1 MTCNIRMPAFSF
13 MELPLNPQD
22 TATHCT
28 SAALAKNGDKLD
40 AKFTAIRKNSFGAMR
55 LTVLVLRRSACAP
68 LLLANVR
75 PYLVDMII
83 GRRHFIQSAIA
94 GASLL
99 AAPSTAADMVF
110 VPGTGNNNAGSVPP
124 LLLSRAKA
132 ALDMHKGRI
141 RNHDLIAIAD
151 FSKPSRDPRF
161 YVVDLRNGSSAHY
174 LVAHGK
180 GSDLSHSGW
189 VQNFS
194 NVHGSEATSAGSYL
208 VSDTYIGQ
216 YGESRRLIGLD
227 PQNDQAEAR
236 AIVIHPAWYVNQ
248 SLIHD
253 QGKIGRSQ
261 GCFAFA
267 QNDINVILERVAPGC
282 LLYADKV

>member
-1 MTCNIRMPAFSF
+1 MN
-13 MELPLNPQD
+13 
-22 TATHCT
+22 
-28 SAALAKNGDKLD
+28 
-40 AKFTAIRKNSFGAMR
+40 
-55 LTVLVLRRSACAP
+55 
-68 LLLANVR
+68 
-75 PYLVDMII
+75 I
-83 GRRHFIQSAIA
+83 GRRQFIHSALL

-99 AAPSTAADMVF
+99 TVPSRASEIVF
-110 VPGTGNNNAGSVPP
+110 VPGTGNGIAGPSP
-124 LLLSRAKA
+124 LLLDRAKA
-132 ALDMHKGRI
+132 ALASHKARI

-161 YVVDLRNGSSAHY
+161 YVVDLRNGKADTF

-180 GSDLSHSGW
+180 GSDPSHSGW

-208 VSDTYIGQ
+208 VGETYFGQ

-248 SLIHD
+248 SLIQG

-267 QNDINVILERVAPGC
+267 KDDINVILERVAPGC

>member
-1 MTCNIRMPAFSF
+1 M
-13 MELPLNPQD
+13 
-22 TATHCT
+22 
-28 SAALAKNGDKLD
+28 
-40 AKFTAIRKNSFGAMR
+40 
-55 LTVLVLRRSACAP
+55 V
-68 LLLANVR
+68 
-75 PYLVDMII
+75 I
-83 GRRHFIQSAIA
+83 GRRQFIQSAVL

-99 AAPSTAADMVF
+99 TVPSRAAEIVF
-110 VPGTGNNNAGSVPP
+110 VPGTGNAMSGPSP
-124 LLLSRAKA
+124 LLLGRAKA
-132 ALDMHKGRI
+132 ALASHKARI
-141 RNHDLIAIAD
+141 RNHDLLAIAD

-161 YVVDLRNGSSAHY
+161 YLVDLRNGKSDTF

-180 GSDLSHSGW
+180 GSDPSHSGW
-189 VQNFS
+189 VQHFS
-194 NVHGSEATSAGSYL
+194 NQHGSEATSAGSYL
-208 VSDTYIGQ
+208 VGETYIGQ

-227 PQNDQAEAR
+227 PENDQAEAR

-267 QNDINVILERVAPGC
+267 KEDINVILERVAPGC

>member
-1 MTCNIRMPAFSF
+1 MN
-13 MELPLNPQD
+13 
-22 TATHCT
+22 
-28 SAALAKNGDKLD
+28 
-40 AKFTAIRKNSFGAMR
+40 
-55 LTVLVLRRSACAP
+55 
-68 LLLANVR
+68 
-75 PYLVDMII
+75 I
-83 GRRHFIQSAIA
+83 GRRQFIQSAVL

-99 AAPSTAADMVF
+99 TVPSRAAETVF
-110 VPGTGNNNAGSVPP
+110 MPGTGNDIAGPSP

-132 ALDMHKGRI
+132 ALAEHTARI
-141 RNHDLIAIAD
+141 RNHDLLAIAD

-161 YVVDLRNGSSAHY
+161 YVVDLRNGRSETF

-180 GSDLSHSGW
+180 GSDPSHSGW

-208 VSDTYIGQ
+208 VGETYFGQ

-248 SLIHD
+248 SLIHG

-267 QNDINVILERVAPGC
+267 KDDINVILERVAPGC

>member
-1 MTCNIRMPAFSF
+1 M
-13 MELPLNPQD
+13 
-22 TATHCT
+22 
-28 SAALAKNGDKLD
+28 
-40 AKFTAIRKNSFGAMR
+40 MR
-55 LTVLVLRRSACAP
+55 LNV
-68 LLLANVR
+68 LLLRSNAFWALFIDRVAS
-75 PYLVDMII
+75 YLLLMNI
-83 GRRHFIQSAIA
+83 GRRQFIHSAVL

-99 AAPSTAADMVF
+99 TVPSKAADIVF
-110 VPGTGNNNAGSVPP
+110 RPGTGAETGGPSP
-124 LLLSRAKA
+124 LLLERAKS
-132 ALDMHKGRI
+132 ALAGHKARI
-141 RNHDLIAIAD
+141 RNHDLLAIAD
-151 FSKPSRDPRF
+151 YSKPSRDPRF
-161 YVVDLRNGSSAHY
+161 YIVDLRSGKSDMF

-180 GSDLSHSGW
+180 GSDPSHSGW
-189 VQNFS
+189 VQHFS

-208 VSDTYIGQ
+208 VGDTYIGQ

-248 SLIHD
+248 SLIQD

-267 QNDINVILERVAPGC
+267 KDDINVILERVAPGC

>member
-1 MTCNIRMPAFSF
+1 MNI
-13 MELPLNPQD
+13 
-22 TATHCT
+22 
-28 SAALAKNGDKLD
+28 AAMGK
-40 AKFTAIRKNSFGAMR
+40 ISIGAMR

-75 PYLVDMII
+75 PYLITMII

-99 AAPSTAADMVF
+99 AAPSTAADLVF
-110 VPGTGNNNAGSVPP
+110 APGAGNNSAGSPPP

-132 ALDMHKGRI
+132 ALDMHKSRI

-161 YVVDLRNGSSAHY
+161 YIVDLRNGSSAHY

-180 GSDLSHSGW
+180 GSDPGHSGW

-248 SLIHD
+248 SLIND

>member
-1 MTCNIRMPAFSF
+1 
-13 MELPLNPQD
+13 
-22 TATHCT
+22 
-28 SAALAKNGDKLD
+28 
-40 AKFTAIRKNSFGAMR
+40 
-55 LTVLVLRRSACAP
+55 
-68 LLLANVR
+68 
-75 PYLVDMII
+75 MII

-99 AAPSTAADMVF
+99 AAPSTATDIVF
-110 VPGTGNNNAGSVPP
+110 APGTGNNSAGSVPP

-132 ALDMHKGRI
+132 ALDTHKSRI

-180 GSDLSHSGW
+180 GSDPSHSGW

-236 AIVIHPAWYVNQ
+236 AIVIHPAWYVNK
-248 SLIHD
+248 SLIQD

-267 QNDINVILERVAPGC
+267 KNDINVILERVAPGC

>member
-1 MTCNIRMPAFSF
+1 MT
-13 MELPLNPQD
+13 
-22 TATHCT
+22 
-28 SAALAKNGDKLD
+28 
-40 AKFTAIRKNSFGAMR
+40 
-55 LTVLVLRRSACAP
+55 
-68 LLLANVR
+68 
-75 PYLVDMII
+75 
-83 GRRHFIQSAIA
+83 GRRQFIQSAVL
-94 GASLL
+94 GASMLTVPSR
-99 AAPSTAADMVF
+99 AAEMLF
-110 VPGTGNNNAGSVPP
+110 VPGTGKGILGPSP
-124 LLLSRAKA
+124 LLLGRAKA
-132 ALDMHKGRI
+132 ALSAHKSRI
-141 RNHDLIAIAD
+141 RNQDLIAIAD

-161 YVVDLRNGSSAHY
+161 YVVDLRKGRSDTF

-180 GSDLSHSGW
+180 GSDPGHSGW
-189 VQNFS
+189 VRNFS

-208 VSDTYIGQ
+208 VGETYFGQ

-267 QNDINVILERVAPGC
+267 KDDINVILERVAPGC

>member
-1 MTCNIRMPAFSF
+1 
-13 MELPLNPQD
+13 
-22 TATHCT
+22 
-28 SAALAKNGDKLD
+28 
-40 AKFTAIRKNSFGAMR
+40 MR
-55 LTVLVLRRSACAP
+55 LTVLILRRNACGP
-68 LLLANVR
+68 LSLASVH
-75 PYLVDMII
+75 PYLIVMII

-99 AAPSTAADMVF
+99 AAPSTATDIVF
-110 VPGTGNNNAGSVPP
+110 APGTGSNSAGSPSP

-132 ALDMHKGRI
+132 ALDMHKSRI

-180 GSDLSHSGW
+180 GSDPSHSGW

-248 SLIHD
+248 SLIQD
-253 QGKIGRSQ
+253 QSKIGRSQ

-267 QNDINVILERVAPGC
+267 KNDINVILERVAPGC